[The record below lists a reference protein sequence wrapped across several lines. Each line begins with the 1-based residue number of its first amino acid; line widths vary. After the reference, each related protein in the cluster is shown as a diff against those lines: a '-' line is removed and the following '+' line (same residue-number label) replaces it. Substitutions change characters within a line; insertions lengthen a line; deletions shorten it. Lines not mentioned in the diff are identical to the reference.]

1 MAGAQWRK
9 NLRNPVS
16 NLSLPPEQP
25 TVDAVEKP
33 MLRLLSGQGAVRL
46 SDPPPPLSGPI
57 LLVMP
62 DIERAFVVRR
72 AIRTIW
78 GRHAKVHHLESLEA
92 ATERATRFDY
102 AVNLVDLAPS
112 DQRWVDAVTRL
123 TQAAPA
129 CPTVMLEEGA
139 TDASNQSARRL
150 ARSVKHALE
159 RASFRMKA
167 SGRVPGPGLVN
178 RHRML
183 ATITEALERAL
194 PSQAQVPL
202 VRVCIGHEDE
212 NERFTG
218 ESARILSDALI
229 ARFVDCLG
237 PSDLGTLMDDGTL
250 VAWARGV
257 QPLEQTRLLVD
268 RLREAL
274 SQPFSVHGESVFV
287 SATLGTAVGPRDAD
301 SALELVDR
309 AYTRV

>member
-1 MAGAQWRK
+1 M
-9 NLRNPVS
+9 S

-25 TVDAVEKP
+25 TADAVEKP
-33 MLRLLSGQGAVRL
+33 ILRLLSGPGVVRF
-46 SDPPPPLSGPI
+46 SEPPPQLGGPI

-62 DIERAFVVRR
+62 DVERAFVVRR

-78 GRHAKVHHLESLEA
+78 GRDVKVHHLATLDA
-92 ATERATRFDY
+92 AVERAQRSEH
-102 AVNLVDLAPS
+102 AINLVDLEPS

-123 TQAAPA
+123 TQAAPG
-129 CPTVMLEEGA
+129 CPTVMLEEGS

-159 RASFRMKA
+159 RASFRMKS
-167 SGRVPGPGLVN
+167 SGRIPGPGLVN

-183 ATITEALERAL
+183 ATVTEALERAL

-202 VRVCIGHEDE
+202 VRVCVGHEDE
-212 NERFTG
+212 NERFVG
-218 ESARILSDALI
+218 ESARILSEALM

-257 QPLEQTRLLVD
+257 HPLEQLRLLVE
-268 RLREAL
+268 RLRESL
-274 SQPFSVHGESVFV
+274 SQPFHIQGQSVFV
-287 SATLGTAVGPRDAD
+287 SVTLGTAVGPRDAD

>member
-1 MAGAQWRK
+1 M
-9 NLRNPVS
+9 S
-16 NLSLPPEQP
+16 NLSLPPEEQA
-25 TVDAVEKP
+25 VDATERP
-33 MLRLLSGQGAVRL
+33 ILRLLSGQGAVRI
-46 SDPPPPLSGPI
+46 SEPPPRLAGPI

-62 DIERAFVVRR
+62 DVERAFVVRR
-72 AIRTIW
+72 AIHTIW
-78 GRHAKVHHLESLEA
+78 GRDAKVQHVESLEL
-92 ATERATRFDY
+92 ATERAKHQLY
-102 AVNLVDLAPS
+102 SVNLVDLAPS

-123 TQAAPA
+123 TQAAPT

-139 TDASNQSARRL
+139 ADASNQSARRL

-159 RASFRMKA
+159 RASFRLKA

-202 VRVCIGHEDE
+202 VRVCVGHEDE
-212 NERFTG
+212 SDLFVG
-218 ESARILSDALI
+218 ESARILSESLM

-237 PSDLGTLMDDGTL
+237 PSDLGTLMEDGTL

-257 QPLEQTRLLVD
+257 QPLEQAKLLVE
-268 RLREAL
+268 RLRESL
-274 SQPFSVHGESVFV
+274 SLPFRINGELVYV
-287 SATLGTAVGPRDAD
+287 STTLGTAVGPRDAD
-301 SALELVDR
+301 SALALVDR

>member
-1 MAGAQWRK
+1 M
-9 NLRNPVS
+9 S
-16 NLSLPPEQP
+16 NLSLPPEE
-25 TVDAVEKP
+25 AVEAAERP
-33 MLRLLSGQGAVRL
+33 LLRLLSGQGAVRI
-46 SDPPPPLSGPI
+46 SEPPPRLGGPI

-62 DIERAFVVRR
+62 DVERAFVVRR
-72 AIRTIW
+72 AIHTIW
-78 GRHAKVHHLESLEA
+78 GRQARVHHVESLDS
-92 ATERATRFDY
+92 ATDRAKRYDY
-102 AVNLVDLAPS
+102 AINLVDLAPS

-139 TDASNQSARRL
+139 TDASSQSARRL

-159 RASFRMKA
+159 RASFRLKA

-183 ATITEALERAL
+183 ATVTEALERAL

-212 NERFTG
+212 SELFTG
-218 ESARILSDALI
+218 ESARILSEALM

-237 PSDLGTLMDDGTL
+237 PSDLGTLLEDGTL
-250 VAWARGV
+250 LAWARGV
-257 QPLEQTRLLVD
+257 QPLEQTKLLVE
-268 RLREAL
+268 RLRESL
-274 SQPFSVHGESVFV
+274 SLPFRIQGELVHV
-287 SATLGTAVGPRDAD
+287 SATLGTAVGPRDGD
-301 SALELVDR
+301 SALTLVDR